1 MGFSLRAIVSD
12 IHANVAAWQAV
23 KKDIRSHG
31 ITEIL
36 SLGDLVGYGPDP
48 VEIIDE
54 AMEFRVNLM
63 GNHDEAVVFEP
74 VGFNYRALTAIRW
87 TKRSLEG
94 GMFGFK
100 NKKRMSFL
108 KTLKLTHQEDGALFV
123 HGSPREPT
131 TEYILKHDAQGAHQ
145 GVPESLRKMEDVFNQ
160 FEGVC
165 VIGHTH
171 IPCVIDDEYQYFSE
185 KEVDNELKV
194 EKGRK
199 YIINVG
205 SVGQPRDRDT
215 RACYVIWDGDKFTWR
230 RVEYDVKATAKR
242 IRALKDLD
250 DYNADRLEQG
260 V

>member
-1 MGFSLRAIVSD
+1 MKAIVSD
-12 IHANVAAWQAV
+12 IHANVAAWEAV
-23 KKDIRSHG
+23 KKDLATHR
-31 ITEIL
+31 ITDIL
-36 SLGDLVGYGPDP
+36 SLGDLVGYGPEP

-54 AMEFRVNLM
+54 AMNFRLNLM
-63 GNHDEAVVFEP
+63 GNHDEAVIFEP

-87 TKRSLEG
+87 TKRSLQG

-108 KTLKLTHQEDGALFV
+108 KSLKLTHREDGALLV

-131 TEYILKHDAQGAHQ
+131 TEYILKQDVQAAQQ
-145 GVPESLRKMEDVFNQ
+145 GMPEAVRKMQDIFSQ
-160 FEGVC
+160 FEHIC
-165 VIGHTH
+165 LIGHTH
-171 IPCVIDDEYQYFSE
+171 IPCVIDEDLNYFTE
-185 KEVDNELKV
+185 KDLKF
-194 EKGRK
+194 EFKPQKGKK

-215 RACYVIWDGDKFTWR
+215 RACYVIWDKKKFIWR
-230 RVEYDVKATAKR
+230 RLTYEVEVTANK
-242 IRALKDLD
+242 IRALKELD

>member
-1 MGFSLRAIVSD
+1 MKAIVSD
-12 IHANVAAWQAV
+12 IHANVAAWEAV
-23 KKDIRSHG
+23 KKDIAAHK
-31 ITEIL
+31 ITDII
-36 SLGDLVGYGPDP
+36 SLGDLVGYGPEP
-48 VEIIDE
+48 VEIIDQ

-63 GNHDEAVVFEP
+63 GNHDEAVIFEP

-87 TKRSLEG
+87 TKRSLQG
-94 GMFGFK
+94 GMFGFR
-100 NKKRMSFL
+100 NKKRLSFL
-108 KTLKLTHQEDGALFV
+108 KSLQLTHREDGALLV

-131 TEYILKHDAQGAHQ
+131 TEYILKHDAEGAAQGI
-145 GVPESLRKMEDVFNQ
+145 PESVKKMNDIFSQ
-160 FEGVC
+160 FEGLCIV
-165 VIGHTH
+165 GHTH
-171 IPCVIDDEYQYFSE
+171 IPCVIDEDNHYLSE
-185 KEVDNELKV
+185 KDIDFELKV

-215 RACYVIWDGDKFTWR
+215 RASYVIWDDNRFVWR
-230 RVEYDVKATAKR
+230 RVEYNLKATADK

>member
-1 MGFSLRAIVSD
+1 MKAIVSD
-12 IHANVAAWQAV
+12 IHANVAAWEAV
-23 KKDIRSHG
+23 KKDLKSHN
-31 ITEIL
+31 ITDII
-36 SLGDLVGYGPDP
+36 SLGDLVGYGPEP

-54 AMEFRVNLM
+54 AMDFRINLM

-87 TKRSLEG
+87 TKKSLTG
-94 GMFGFK
+94 GLFGFK

-108 KTLKLTHQEDGALFV
+108 KGLKLTHREDGALMV

-131 TEYILKHDAQGAHQ
+131 TEYILKHDALGAAQ
-145 GVPESLRKMEDVFNQ
+145 GVPEAVKKLNDIFGQ
-160 FEGVC
+160 FEDLCFV
-165 VIGHTH
+165 GHTH
-171 IPCVIDDEYQYFSE
+171 IPCVIDQEFRYQTEKDFEYEF
-185 KEVDNELKV
+185 KA
-194 EKGRK
+194 EKGKK

-215 RACYVIWDGDKFTWR
+215 RACYVIWDGRKFIWR
-230 RVEYDVKATAKR
+230 RVEYDVTGTARK
-242 IRALKDLD
+242 IRALKELD